1 MYLAHRLEA
10 AFKSF
15 SADKDCICRVLGC
28 IARWECVKVRDAYDR
43 AGFGRTLV
51 QAVKTIITQR
61 NYQSAILLLIEGD
74 MLLTPLGS
82 DREAIEDEADA
93 AKEGVRVG
101 KVCVYMPS
109 LVRSFDV
116 CLFCH
121 RWRRKAIGSTGP
133 SIRASNS

>member
-1 MYLAHRLEA
+1 MYLAHRLEG

-28 IARWECVKVRDAYDR
+28 ISRWECVKVRDAFDR

-51 QAVKTIITQR
+51 QAVKTVITQR

-74 MLLTPLGS
+74 TLLTPVGS
-82 DREAIEDEADA
+82 DREALEDEMDA

-101 KVCVYMPS
+101 KVC
-109 LVRSFDV
+109 FIIKV
-116 CLFCH
+116 CFFSCC
-121 RWRRKAIGSTGP
+121 
-133 SIRASNS
+133 